1 MRIPATAR
9 WRNNAVE
16 LFVLEPSDVTEV
28 YVGWLN
34 DPTVNRYLESRFF
47 IHSIESTRRFVEN
60 CLASPSSLLL
70 GIRSIHLHGT
80 HVGNIKIASIDRHHG
95 LGEVGILVGEKNVW
109 GRGIGSAA
117 IQVLMTIAR
126 EELGLRKLTAGCYA
140 STVGSQRAFLKAGF
154 YIAGE
159 RKSHFL
165 LDGEPEAMVLMDCL
179 LK

>member
-1 MRIPATAR
+1 MRIPSTVR
-9 WRNNAVE
+9 WKSDIVE
-16 LFVLEPSDVTEV
+16 LFVLEPNDVTEV
-28 YVGWLN
+28 YVGWLKN
-34 DPTVNRYLESRFF
+34 PRVNRYLESRFS
-47 IHSIESTRRFVEN
+47 IHTIESTRQFVEN

-70 GIRSIHLHGT
+70 GIRSIHLQGA

-95 LGEVGILVGEKNVW
+95 LGEVGILVGDKSAW

-117 IQVLMTIAR
+117 IQLLMNIAR

-140 STVGSQRAFLKAGF
+140 SNIGSQKAFLKAGF
-154 YIAGE
+154 YITGE
-159 RKSHFL
+159 RKAHLS

>member
-1 MRIPATAR
+1 MRIPSTAR
-9 WRNNAVE
+9 WKNNAVE

-34 DPTVNRYLESRFF
+34 DPTVNRYLESRFS
-47 IHSIESTRRFVEN
+47 IHTIESTRQFVEN

-70 GIRSIHLHGT
+70 GIRAINFQGA
-80 HVGNIKIASIDRHHG
+80 HVGNIKITPIDRNHG
-95 LGEVGILVGEKNVW
+95 LGEVGILVGEKSAW

-117 IQVLMTIAR
+117 IQLLMNIAR
-126 EELGLRKLTAGCYA
+126 DELGLRKLTAGCYA
-140 STVGSQRAFLKAGF
+140 STVGSQKAFLKAGF

-159 RKSHFL
+159 RKAHFL
-165 LDGEPEAMVLMDCL
+165 LDGEPEAMVLMDCI